1 MSFLTLNNLVVTFD
15 TSLGMVTAVDNVSF
29 ELARGET
36 IALVGETGCGKS
48 VIANS
53 ILGLLPVNAKI
64 QGQILFG
71 NQDLLQLNEDKLS
84 QIREKEI
91 SLVMQNP
98 SLALNPVF
106 SIGHQ
111 MTEPLVL
118 HEGMKKK
125 KAIAA
130 AKLLLKRLRFKG
142 PDRALK
148 AYPHEMSGGMKQRI
162 LIGMAV
168 IMNPKVIIADEPTKG
183 LDSRLRDMVLQELK
197 LIREM
202 DRSSMI
208 FISHDLDA
216 VKEISERT
224 AVMYAGE
231 IIEMGSTEDFF
242 KRPLHPYSIGLLGSL
257 PSQGFKPIPGISPPM
272 THLPEGC
279 KFHPRCPYKKEICV
293 QKRPD
298 FIKEKER
305 DVKCVLYS

>member
-15 TSLGMVTAVDNVSF
+15 TSLGMVTAVDSVSF

-48 VIANS
+48 VIAHS

-111 MTEPLVL
+111 MTEPLVV

-142 PDRALK
+142 PGRALK
-148 AYPHEMSGGMKQRI
+148 AYPYEMSGGMKQRI

-242 KRPLHPYSIGLLGSL
+242 KRPLHPYSIGLLESL

-272 THLPEGC
+272 TRLPEGC

-293 QKRPD
+293 RKRPD
-298 FIKEKER
+298 FVKEKDR